1 MFTRVNWKHTVI
13 FHTFFTVRKRMEPDA
28 IAGLRSIVGESVSQT
43 DLEALL
49 RGAGMDVETAANHYF
64 DGATLMGAEPAAAA
78 AAVLPAA
85 PAPATAPAAAPSKAA
100 AVTPFSLAAS
110 HATPLSVASNTP
122 PASGFRSAADVLRD
136 EGRQQLISPMT
147 TISTSAGSSPLPTA
161 PPAPSIAPSSAL
173 STPSAP
179 WSTLPAAATSAAAPS
194 STSSTSIAVPAAAEP
209 HAKCGTI
216 HVGTAGFADVTASWA
231 GAFFPPGA
239 KGKPTSTALDFLQEY
254 FDVCEVRCAR
264 RFATE

>member
-1 MFTRVNWKHTVI
+1 MKG
-13 FHTFFTVRKRMEPDA
+13 MASDA
-28 IAGLRSIVGESVSQT
+28 IAGLRSIVGESVRQT

-110 HATPLSVASNTP
+110 HAAPLSVASNTP

-161 PPAPSIAPSSAL
+161 PPAPSSAL

-239 KGKPTSTALDFLQEY
+239 KGKPTSAALDFLQEY
-254 FDVCEVRCAR
+254 FDVCEVRRAH

>member
-1 MFTRVNWKHTVI
+1 MVT
-13 FHTFFTVRKRMEPDA
+13 DA

-100 AVTPFSLAAS
+100 AVTPFSLVAS
-110 HATPLSVASNTP
+110 HAAPLSVASNTP

-136 EGRQQLISPMT
+136 EGRQQLISAMT

-161 PPAPSIAPSSAL
+161 PPAPSSAL

-179 WSTLPAAATSAAAPS
+179 WSTLPAAATSAAAP
-194 STSSTSIAVPAAAEP
+194 SSTSIAVPAAAEP

-239 KGKPTSTALDFLQEY
+239 KGKPTSAALDFLQEY
-254 FDVCEVRCAR
+254 FDVCEVCRAL

>member
-1 MFTRVNWKHTVI
+1 MKG
-13 FHTFFTVRKRMEPDA
+13 MASDA
-28 IAGLRSIVGESVSQT
+28 IAGLRSIVGECVSQT

-85 PAPATAPAAAPSKAA
+85 PAPAAPAAAPSKSA

-110 HATPLSVASNTP
+110 HAAPLSVASNTP
-122 PASGFRSAADVLRD
+122 PTSGFRSAADVLRD
-136 EGRQQLISPMT
+136 EGQQQLISLMT
-147 TISTSAGSSPLPTA
+147 TISKSACSSPLPTA

-173 STPSAP
+173 STPCAP
-179 WSTLPAAATSAAAPS
+179 LSTLPAAATPAAAPAAAPS
-194 STSSTSIAVPAAAEP
+194 STSIAVPIKPSSSSTSIAVPAAAEP

-239 KGKPTSTALDFLQEY
+239 KGKPASVALDFLQEH
-254 FDVCEVRCAR
+254 FDVCEVCRAHEDALW
-264 RFATE
+264 FATECD

>member
-1 MFTRVNWKHTVI
+1 MVT
-13 FHTFFTVRKRMEPDA
+13 DA

-110 HATPLSVASNTP
+110 HAAPLSVASNTP

-161 PPAPSIAPSSAL
+161 PPAPSSAL

-179 WSTLPAAATSAAAPS
+179 WSTLPAAATSAAAP
-194 STSSTSIAVPAAAEP
+194 SSTSIAVPAAAEP

-239 KGKPTSTALDFLQEY
+239 KGKPTSAALDFLQEY
-254 FDVCEVRCAR
+254 FDVCEVCRAL

>member
-1 MFTRVNWKHTVI
+1 MAS
-13 FHTFFTVRKRMEPDA
+13 DA
-28 IAGLRSIVGESVSQT
+28 IAGLRSIVGESVRQT

-85 PAPATAPAAAPSKAA
+85 PAPAAPAAAPSKSA

-110 HATPLSVASNTP
+110 HAAPLSVASNTP
-122 PASGFRSAADVLRD
+122 PTSGFRSAADVLRD
-136 EGRQQLISPMT
+136 EGQQQLISLMT
-147 TISTSAGSSPLPTA
+147 TISKSACSPPLPTA

-173 STPSAP
+173 STPCAP
-179 WSTLPAAATSAAAPS
+179 LSTLPAAATPAAAP
-194 STSSTSIAVPAAAEP
+194 SSTSIAVPAAAEP

-239 KGKPTSTALDFLQEY
+239 KGKPASAALDFLQEH
-254 FDVCEVRCAR
+254 FDVCEVCRAHEDALW
-264 RFATE
+264 FATECD